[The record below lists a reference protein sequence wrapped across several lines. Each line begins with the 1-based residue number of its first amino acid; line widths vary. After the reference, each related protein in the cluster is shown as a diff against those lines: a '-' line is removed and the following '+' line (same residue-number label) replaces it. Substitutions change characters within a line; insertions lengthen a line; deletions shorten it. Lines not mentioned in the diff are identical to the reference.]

1 MTAVETE
8 PVFQEA
14 PAIELEPPIVPP
26 PQAAER
32 ALAVKKP
39 AKPAEEGT
47 KKKLQKTPKNPILQ
61 HQPPTRKPSPPSPRW
76 IPPSQIPGTV
86 EYVDRHLANILALF
100 VTEEEFARLLQ
111 VIPMKT
117 LSRLVETLKRRQFRT
132 ENIWNLISVLRIPR
146 DE

>member
-1 MTAVETE
+1 M
-8 PVFQEA
+8 
-14 PAIELEPPIVPP
+14 
-26 PQAAER
+26 
-32 ALAVKKP
+32 
-39 AKPAEEGT
+39 
-47 KKKLQKTPKNPILQ
+47 
-61 HQPPTRKPSPPSPRW
+61 
-76 IPPSQIPGTV
+76 
-86 EYVDRHLANILALF
+86 DRHLANILALF